1 MKLWPLILCLA
12 SIDAVSCTLK
22 VQVHD
27 FPPYSYLVDRQW
39 QGSRVVLSQRLAS
52 KLGCQLQYLDVSWGR
67 ALRLMQSGEL
77 DLMFNLTKTKGRSSF
92 MVFLAP
98 HHTEVLSMAVHKNL
112 PQWQHLSSFA
122 DLKNFPGQIAIT
134 QGSFLGEAFESF
146 AADPIQHAK
155 LLAVPHRKA
164 KNELVLKGR
173 ADAVIE
179 DQAYLRYAIST
190 FPEYQQLLLTSF
202 VIAETEVYLA
212 LSKKSPWFSRQ
223 AEMEQAIAELQHA
236 GLWHSELQP

>member
-1 MKLWPLILCLA
+1 MKRLLLALCLC
-12 SIDAVSCTLK
+12 SMDAFSCTLK

-27 FPPYSYLVDRQW
+27 FPPYSYLVNQQW
-39 QGSRVVLSQRLAS
+39 QGSRVVLSQRLAR

-67 ALRLMQSGEL
+67 ALLLMQSGEL
-77 DLMFNLTKTKGRSSF
+77 DLMFNLSKTKPRGSF
-92 MVFLAP
+92 MAFLAP
-98 HHTEVLSMAVHKNL
+98 HHNEVLTLAVHKNL

-122 DLKNFPGQIAIT
+122 ELKNFPGRIAIT
-134 QGSFLGEAFESF
+134 QGSFLGEAFQTF
-146 AADPIQHAK
+146 ASDPQQQAK

-164 KNELVLKGR
+164 KNELVVKGR

-179 DQAYLRYAIST
+179 DQAYLQYAIAT

-212 LSKKSPWFSRQ
+212 LSKKSPWFAKQ

-236 GLWHSELQP
+236 GLWHSEQQP